1 MRDPVAGP
9 VLTIGAGGILVEL
22 LEDSALLTLPTDE
35 DAIRRAISGLKVAK
49 LLQGYRGG
57 PQGDVDALVKAVASA
72 ASYVVSN
79 ASIVDELDI
88 NPIMVLAS
96 GDGVVAADA
105 LIRLRK

>member
-1 MRDPVAGP
+1 MTQAS
-9 VLTIGAGGILVEL
+9 LCL
-22 LEDSALLTLPTDE
+22 LAICYEKRSWWRLSDKRQSTKRHQSALAVPSKLAQALQRC
-35 DAIRRAISGLKVAK
+35 AQGFILLRKAK
-49 LLQGYRGG
+49 THH
-57 PQGDVDALVKAVASA
+57 ALVKAVASA

-88 NPIMVLAS
+88 NPIMVLAD